1 MKENIKIEFAKKSD
15 DKDLRKLMKE
25 ITIPGNFQISYQ
37 REPSFFDALAVEG
50 YYSHV
55 VVARK
60 TVNNEIIGLGVRS
73 VKQLYINGIEKKIG
87 YLSSLRLSENYRN
100 GFLIAKGYKLF
111 YQLHC
116 KDKVD
121 FYLSTI
127 INDNTAAINI
137 LTKPG
142 SILPNY
148 YDFGQYR
155 SSAIV
160 LNQKIRN
167 NKIGIIIRR
176 GKPDDLSAIITFLNS
191 EGKKK
196 QFFPAYKITDFSD
209 NGLLKNLNPE
219 NILLAFSGKELVGV
233 IAAWDQNSFRQSV
246 MTDYSKKIVAA
257 RSLYNLFSPIL
268 RLPKIPRKG
277 GELNYFYAGL
287 ICIKNND
294 CEIFSLLLNRIMEE
308 NKSKYSFLM
317 IGMHEKDLLLK
328 EVVKLKS
335 IKYLS
340 RMYIVSHEKY
350 DFKEMLDSKIPYLE
364 LGAL

>member
-127 INDNTAAINI
+127 INDNTEIIIYLNHILSAKNLHLDYLAYSWIILFILIEIYEPRAII
-137 LTKPG
+137 IFAKML
-142 SILPNY
+142 
-148 YDFGQYR
+148 FYR
-155 SSAIV
+155 SRA
-160 LNQKIRN
+160 LPGQ
-167 NKIGIIIRR
+167 
-176 GKPDDLSAIITFLNS
+176 
-191 EGKKK
+191 
-196 QFFPAYKITDFSD
+196 
-209 NGLLKNLNPE
+209 
-219 NILLAFSGKELVGV
+219 
-233 IAAWDQNSFRQSV
+233 
-246 MTDYSKKIVAA
+246 
-257 RSLYNLFSPIL
+257 IL
-268 RLPKIPRKG
+268 RVLRKLKQYI
-277 GELNYFYAGL
+277 GEL
-287 ICIKNND
+287 
-294 CEIFSLLLNRIMEE
+294 SRI
-308 NKSKYSFLM
+308 
-317 IGMHEKDLLLK
+317 
-328 EVVKLKS
+328 
-335 IKYLS
+335 
-340 RMYIVSHEKY
+340 
-350 DFKEMLDSKIPYLE
+350 
-364 LGAL
+364 